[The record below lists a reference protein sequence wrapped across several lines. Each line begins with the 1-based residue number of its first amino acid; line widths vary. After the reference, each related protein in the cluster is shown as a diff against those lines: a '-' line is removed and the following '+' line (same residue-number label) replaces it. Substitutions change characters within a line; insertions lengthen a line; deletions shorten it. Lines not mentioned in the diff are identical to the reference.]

1 MIVIVSQEE
10 EQSLE
15 ESPLEQMENCWRRE
29 ILSVAGPRV
38 GLRWRG
44 SSFFWRWLLCSI
56 FKMCC
61 SAFAGFGGEDL
72 HFLEV
77 AALLHIQDVLFCFC
91 GLRWRGSSFFW
102 RWLLCSIFKMC
113 CSAFAGFGGEDLH
126 FFGGGCFAPYSRC
139 AVLLLLTCP
148 SYDGWFRGV
157 SRLHT
162 HTVSPVSVAKFTSDV
177 PFLLSRWV

>member
-38 GLRWRG
+38 
-44 SSFFWRWLLCSI
+44 
-56 FKMCC
+56 
-61 SAFAGFGGEDL
+61 
-72 HFLEV
+72 
-77 AALLHIQDVLFCFC
+77 